1 MKLRKL
7 ACPLP
12 NQLYFQYFILLLFS
26 SPASS
31 LPFHIFFSLL
41 FSHLHTSSH
50 TPRFPLFSVLNFL
63 SSLSFYVVFLFLL
76 LFSFMCIFFN
86 IPMLHLIWLFFTSQ
100 SSFSPWF
107 FCFAFFFFFFFVRY
121 DYLFHLFL
129 LLFFFGWD
137 FSFTIQTLCQPN
149 LEFQLIF
156 TEGFLIER
164 VRRGFLVWEN
174 DPIPKSKQCCIGK
187 KNREESPK
195 WCRLRLETKDPCEPL
210 ELVMVHRTGQSDR
223 GPYGSLLFLY
233 VTVLHV

>member
-1 MKLRKL
+1 MLSSSFFYFF
-7 ACPLP
+7 PLCASSSTY
-12 NQLYFQYFILLLFS
+12 QCFISFDFS
-26 SPASS
+26 SLLSQVS
-31 LPFHIFFSLL
+31 HRGFFVLP
-41 FSHLHTSSH
+41 
-50 TPRFPLFSVLNFL
+50 
-63 SSLSFYVVFLFLL
+63 
-76 LFSFMCIFFN
+76 
-86 IPMLHLIWLFFTSQ
+86 
-100 SSFSPWF
+100 
-107 FCFAFFFFFFFVRY
+107 FFFFFCKVRLFISFISSSIFF
-121 DYLFHLFL
+121 
-129 LLFFFGWD
+129 FFFGLD

-156 TEGFLIER
+156 IEGFLIER

-210 ELVMVHRTGQSDR
+210 ELVMVHRTGQSDC

>member
-1 MKLRKL
+1 MLSSSFFYFF
-7 ACPLP
+7 PLCASSSTY
-12 NQLYFQYFILLLFS
+12 QCFISFDFS
-26 SPASS
+26 SLLSQVS
-31 LPFHIFFSLL
+31 HRGFFVLPS
-41 FSHLHTSSH
+41 
-50 TPRFPLFSVLNFL
+50 
-63 SSLSFYVVFLFLL
+63 
-76 LFSFMCIFFN
+76 
-86 IPMLHLIWLFFTSQ
+86 
-100 SSFSPWF
+100 
-107 FCFAFFFFFFFVRY
+107 FFFFFVRY
-121 DYLFHLFL
+121 DCLFHLFL

-156 TEGFLIER
+156 TKGFLIER

>member
-1 MKLRKL
+1 
-7 ACPLP
+7 
-12 NQLYFQYFILLLFS
+12 
-26 SPASS
+26 
-31 LPFHIFFSLL
+31 
-41 FSHLHTSSH
+41 
-50 TPRFPLFSVLNFL
+50 
-63 SSLSFYVVFLFLL
+63 
-76 LFSFMCIFFN
+76 
-86 IPMLHLIWLFFTSQ
+86 MLHLIWLFSASH
-100 SSFSPWF
+100 SSFSLSHRGFFVLLYF
-107 FCFAFFFFFFFVRY
+107 FCKARLFISFISSSIFFF
-121 DYLFHLFL
+121 
-129 LLFFFGWD
+129 FFFGWD

-233 VTVLHV
+233 VMVLHV